1 MFVGAAVAY
10 SFRLRCG
17 RPPFP
22 WMESLVAF
30 ACVFLLFLEIRI
42 ADEFKDRE
50 DDACYRR
57 YRPVPRGLVTLSEL
71 RAVGAAAGFVQL
83 ALVLWLDTALVPL
96 LLAVWAYLALMTKEF
111 FARVWLRAHPI
122 AYLGTHM
129 LNIPLITVFATAFDW
144 RVAREPL
151 PPGLLWMP
159 ATTFFV
165 CLGLEIGRKIRA
177 AADEEHGVETYSLL
191 WGRNRAAA
199 AWTAALLAAG
209 ACGLGAAGRIGGVG
223 HRHSR
228 DRAGFH
234 GNVSRDAVC
243 QESRTGPGTLVR
255 ALLRSV
261 CHGAVGF
268 PRPGPDGCR
277 SPAELMS

>member
-1 MFVGAAVAY
+1 MPATAATAG
-10 SFRLRCG
+10 S
-17 RPPFP
+17 
-22 WMESLVAF
+22 
-30 ACVFLLFLEIRI
+30 
-42 ADEFKDRE
+42 
-50 DDACYRR
+50 
-57 YRPVPRGLVTLSEL
+57 RGLVTLSEL

-199 AWTAALLAAG
+199 AWTAALLAAA

-223 HRHSR
+223 PIAIVATVLASMAMSVAMRFVRNPAPGRGRSFER
-228 DRAGFH
+228 FSEMFAMVLLGFL
-234 GNVSRDAVC
+234 GPVQTAAV
-243 QESRTGPGTLVR
+243 
-255 ALLRSV
+255 LLRS
-261 CHGAVGF
+261 
-268 PRPGPDGCR
+268 
-277 SPAELMS
+277 